1 MIYYPEPDEYR
12 TLLPQLGFTVER
24 EVEDRRAPF
33 WSFHVTFE
41 GTPYRVLWSG
51 RERRFEIVQWD
62 GQEPEPRFST
72 AIPAAGPEGS
82 EEFKTLLRS
91 LCADPAAFAATHTQ
105 PPFSASPATQAKPKE
120 QQARSKVLPSLVG
133 GVVLL
138 LLWLIFRGDQP

>member
-1 MIYYPEPDEYR
+1 MTYYPEPDEYR

-41 GTPYRVLWSG
+41 GAPYRVLWSG
-51 RERRFEIVQWD
+51 LERRFQIVQWD

-72 AIPAAGPEGS
+72 VIPATGPEGS

-91 LCADPAAFAATHTQ
+91 LCADPAAFAAAHTQ
-105 PPFSASPATQAKPKE
+105 PPFSVPPAAQATPQVKNAKG
-120 QQARSKVLPSLVG
+120 KVLPSLIG
-133 GVVLL
+133 GAILL
-138 LLWLIFRGDQP
+138 VLWLVVRDL

>member
-1 MIYYPEPDEYR
+1 MTYYPEPDEYR

-24 EVEDRRAPF
+24 EVEDRRSPF

-51 RERRFEIVQWD
+51 RERRFELVQWD

-72 AIPAAGPEGS
+72 VIPAADPEGS

-91 LCADPAAFAATHTQ
+91 LCADPAAFAAAYTQ
-105 PPFSASPATQAKPKE
+105 PPFTAPAVTQAAPK
-120 QQARSKVLPSLVG
+120 QQAATRKILPSLIG
-133 GVVLL
+133 GAVLL
-138 LLWLIFRGDQP
+138 VLWLVLRGD